1 MSVAKIEFIW
11 GDYRDK
17 LMNLELSV
25 EAIIK
30 RSVYPAAGLLIE
42 TIKANTPV
50 AHADDWNNLKESM
63 ALRAFDNDDGFVYT
77 AVAFEG
83 YDARGVPNAV
93 KARVLESG
101 SSTRQKHPFVRPAVN
116 QVKKQLMAMIE
127 TNINSAIEEKMK

>member
-1 MSVAKIEFIW
+1 MAKIEFDW

-17 LMNLELSV
+17 LMALDTSV
-25 EAIIK
+25 EGLIK

-50 AHADDWNNLKESM
+50 AHPDDPNNLRESM
-63 ALRAFDNDDGFVYT
+63 ALRKFENADGFVYT
-77 AVAFEG
+77 AVVFEG
-83 YDARGVPNAV
+83 YDDRGVPNSV

-116 QVKKQLMAMIE
+116 RVKKQLMSMIE
-127 TNINSAIEEKMK
+127 ANIRAAIDEKMK